1 MDSVQNVH
9 VFLVAGSPKL
19 QQCCKGTIILL
30 DTPHAAQDAVGLLAV
45 MVHFC
50 FMSNLVSTRA
60 FSEKLFLFLANIFW
74 HIGLFHPRQK
84 TLRVILLKIHPISP
98 ACPGPSGWQHQPLIY
113 HPLLTILCHL
123 QICGCTPLK
132 LIRLCM
138 SNLIKHS
145 LTQLS
150 STKSTYS
157 LLQHFPLISGA

>member
-84 TLRVILLKIHPISP
+84 TL
-98 ACPGPSGWQHQPLIY
+98 
-113 HPLLTILCHL
+113 
-123 QICGCTPLK
+123 
-132 LIRLCM
+132 
-138 SNLIKHS
+138 
-145 LTQLS
+145 
-150 STKSTYS
+150 
-157 LLQHFPLISGA
+157 HFPVLYFSKFIPFLQPVQVPPGGSTSLSFIIHSSQFCVICKFVGVPH